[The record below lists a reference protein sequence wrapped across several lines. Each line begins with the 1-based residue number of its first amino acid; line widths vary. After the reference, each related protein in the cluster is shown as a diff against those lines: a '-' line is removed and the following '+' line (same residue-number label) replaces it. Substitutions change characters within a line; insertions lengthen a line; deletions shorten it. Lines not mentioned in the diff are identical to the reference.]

1 LARINPQLPP
11 DFDRIIN
18 KALDKDRELRYQSA
32 SDLRTDLARL
42 KRDTDS
48 VRAPVPASGEV
59 ARGTPAGS
67 PPSGGSATAVT
78 PPPGSTTTPAAPSS
92 GFEAIKPP
100 ASRRRWLLA
109 GIALIVVVAAAL
121 GGYFY
126 WRRAPVLTEK
136 DTIVLSDFTNTTGDT
151 VFDGTLRQ
159 VLIVKFQESP
169 FLNVL
174 PEDQVRG
181 TLKLMN
187 RAPSERVTKD
197 LANEICQRVG
207 AKAMVAGSIS
217 QLGASYLVGLE
228 ASNCST
234 GALLSATEAQA
245 ASKDQV
251 LSALNQAANDLRG
264 KLGESLPS
272 IQKFNTPIE
281 QATTSSLEALKAY
294 SLARETG
301 LDVGPTQAIPLFQ
314 RAIALDPQFAMVYR
328 ALGISYCNLGEL
340 GLGQDNI
347 KKAYALVNRV
357 SERERLLITADYYG
371 YVTGELDKERQ
382 AYLVFTQ
389 LYPRDYI
396 VYGNLGV
403 VDTNLGDFTASLEA
417 VRQSVALDPRP
428 MGYSNLMNDY
438 MCPNRLDEAQAVYQE
453 ALQRKFDFSVLHVN
467 HYLLAF
473 LRNDPGTMKN
483 EVDWAMG
490 KPGIEDILLAVEAD
504 TAAYYGRLGEARELS
519 QRAFDSARRSQE
531 AETAAVWMAASALH
545 RGLFGDSTSARAKA
559 KVALAVSHG
568 HDVDALAALSL
579 ALAGDTAG
587 AEALASEL
595 NRDYPLDTIVQNHYL
610 PAIGA
615 ELALQHGDAAKALDS
630 LQAAAP
636 YEMAQTNSN
645 ILILFPLYVRG
656 RAYLQARNGSAAAT
670 EFQKIVD
677 HPGLMFNSPVGAL
690 AKLGLARAYA
700 LEGDKD
706 KSRTAYQDFLGLW
719 KNADPDVPVL
729 KEAKAEYAKL

>member
-1 LARINPQLPP
+1 
-11 DFDRIIN
+11 
-18 KALDKDRELRYQSA
+18 
-32 SDLRTDLARL
+32 
-42 KRDTDS
+42 
-48 VRAPVPASGEV
+48 
-59 ARGTPAGS
+59 
-67 PPSGGSATAVT
+67 
-78 PPPGSTTTPAAPSS
+78 
-92 GFEAIKPP
+92 
-100 ASRRRWLLA
+100 
-109 GIALIVVVAAAL
+109 
-121 GGYFY
+121 
-126 WRRAPVLTEK
+126 
-136 DTIVLSDFTNTTGDT
+136 
-151 VFDGTLRQ
+151 
-159 VLIVKFQESP
+159 
-169 FLNVL
+169 
-174 PEDQVRG
+174 
-181 TLKLMN
+181 MN

-217 QLGASYLVGLE
+217 QLGSSYVVGLE

-251 LSALNQAANDLRG
+251 LSALNQSANELRG

-272 IQKFNTPIE
+272 IQKFNTPIA

-294 SLARETG
+294 SLARDMGNE
-301 LDVGPTQAIPLFQ
+301 VGPTQATPLYL
-314 RAIALDPQFAMVYR
+314 RAIALDPQFAMAYAV
-328 ALGISYCNLGEL
+328 LGINYSNLGEL
-340 GLGQDNI
+340 GLAQDNI

-371 YVTGELDKERQ
+371 YVTGELDKDRQ
-382 AYLVFTQ
+382 AYLIFTQ

-396 VYGNLGV
+396 AYGNLGV
-403 VDTNLGDFTASLEA
+403 IDTNLGDFTASLEA

-438 MCPNRLDEAQAVYQE
+438 MCLNRLDEAQAVYQE
-453 ALQRKFDFSVLHVN
+453 ALQRKFDLYILHVN

-483 EVDWAMG
+483 EVDWGAG
-490 KPGIEDILLAVEAD
+490 KAGIEDVFLAGEAD

-531 AETAAVWMAASALH
+531 AETAAVWMATSALH
-545 RGLFGDSTSARAKA
+545 HGLFGDSTSARAKA

-579 ALAGDTAG
+579 ALAGDTAD

-595 NRDYPLDTIVQNHYL
+595 NRDHPLDTIVQNHYL
-610 PAIGA
+610 PAIRA
-615 ELALQHGDAAKALDS
+615 ELALQHGDAAKGLDS

-645 ILILFPLYVRG
+645 ILILFPAYVRG
-656 RAYLQARNGSAAAT
+656 RAYLQARNGTAAAA

-677 HPGLMFNSPVGAL
+677 HPGLMVNSPVGAL

-700 LEGDKD
+700 LMGDKD

-719 KNADPDVPVL
+719 KNADSEVPVL